1 MLRISKF
8 ALLVRYIQEQFCKPA
23 YKLLLHVPSSALSRK
38 KSLAL
43 WRIPYW
49 LSFPED
55 ETYIPCYHF
64 YLSIPHSTDLY
75 RCLHSSNCRT
85 PGQPRL
91 LLTSSAITGGPVRT
105 YPIYLK
111 FSSAT
116 PKPSSICLSSFPLSN
131 NRLSSYSQLLRCIFS
146 TIGNLSVKFQQMY
159 SLFLRVCFLF
169 SFFKISTEKME
180 SQVNP

>member
-38 KSLAL
+38 KVSSSGGFPIGYPFQKT
-43 WRIPYW
+43 RHISRVTTSICPY
-49 LSFPED
+49 L
-55 ETYIPCYHF
+55 TVQT
-64 YLSIPHSTDLY
+64 SIGVSIHPTAAHQG
-75 RCLHSSNCRT
+75 NF
-85 PGQPRL
+85 RL

-116 PKPSSICLSSFPLSN
+116 PKPSSICLSSFPLSKN
-131 NRLSSYSQLLRCIFS
+131 CLFPHSQLLQCV
-146 TIGNLSVKFQQMY
+146 L
-159 SLFLRVCFLF
+159 
-169 SFFKISTEKME
+169 
-180 SQVNP
+180 